1 MGLLK
6 LFSGARPA
14 VQRLP
19 AGSFTVDRHGN
30 VMTATVSTAFPPGPL
45 AEIAK
50 EVLGLFRE
58 ARAAQMP
65 LAEIGLRFASLHI
78 TARDLQGGAIIFL
91 SPQNVFATPLPDGT
105 RL

>member
-6 LFSGARPA
+6 WFSDSRPA
-14 VQRLP
+14 VRRLP

-30 VMTATVSTAFPPGPL
+30 VMTANVSSTFPAGPL
-45 AEIAK
+45 AEIAR
-50 EVLGLFRE
+50 EVLALFRE
-58 ARAAQMP
+58 ARTSQMP
-65 LAEIGLRFASLHI
+65 LAEISLQFASLHI

-91 SPQNVFATPLPDGT
+91 SPQNVFANSPPDGT

>member
-6 LFSGARPA
+6 WFSNARPA
-14 VQRLP
+14 IQRLP

-30 VMTATVSTAFPPGPL
+30 MMTATVASAFPRGPL
-45 AEIAK
+45 DDIAR
-50 EVLGLFRE
+50 EVLALFRE
-58 ARAAQMP
+58 ARASQMP
-65 LAEIGLRFASLHI
+65 LAEISLQFASLHI

-91 SPQNVFATPLPDGT
+91 SPQNVFATPSPDRT